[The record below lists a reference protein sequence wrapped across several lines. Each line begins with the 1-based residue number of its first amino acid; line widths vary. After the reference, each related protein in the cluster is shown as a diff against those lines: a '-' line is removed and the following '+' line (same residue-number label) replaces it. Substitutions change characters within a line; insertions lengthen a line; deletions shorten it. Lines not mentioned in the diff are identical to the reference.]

1 MDNATKRL
9 AFDLTAWIGSLFVVL
24 ALIAHEA
31 MADAGVAPATNERW
45 KAECGSCH
53 VAYPP
58 RLLPAGSWQQLMQR
72 LDRHFGTDAS
82 LDAKAQEEISRYLAA
97 NAGRREPPP
106 GAEQRITETRWFA
119 KEHREVPATLW
130 KGTAVKSAA
139 NCGACHTRA
148 EDGDYSERTL
158 RLPK

>member
-1 MDNATKRL
+1 MRAPLLAALLMLAALPAAADKPRL
-9 AFDLTAWIGSLFVVL
+9 PPN
-24 ALIAHEA
+24 
-31 MADAGVAPATNERW
+31 PAY

-58 RLLPAGSWQQLMQR
+58 RLLPASSWQQLMQR

-82 LDAKAQEEISRYLAA
+82 LDAKAQEEISWYLAA

-106 GAEQRITETRWFA
+106 AAEPRITETRWFA
-119 KEHREVPATLW
+119 KEHREAPASLW
-130 KGTAVKSAA
+130 KSAAVKSAG